1 MLCARTYLHVG
12 CRLSYIPRLQHTLAL
27 DYERRWN
34 VLHEKASWLIG
45 LERGLSLLS
54 WLSRASWCR
63 FGPCPC
69 PLGGGRCR
77 RRPLTSLLLTS
88 SNVCLVELNHFIS
101 SSVPRQPTVW
111 ESETA
116 PQTSLTARPHGKCP
130 SHVSHPA
137 QCESGG
143 TDIFFL
149 LLRPYS
155 KHSVLSQHGAVSRP
169 DPYLAKH
176 HKRLH
181 SVRHAQ
187 PHPYPSRT
195 ITRQAACCLTCR
207 PTALLAL
214 PRPASQARPG
224 PSVDSRP
231 NARVTARRKFNLN
244 CSRIQH
250 PSYS

>member
-77 RRPLTSLLLTS
+77 RRPLTSLLLNS

-143 TDIFFL
+143 TDIFLFFSLGLTQSIPSCLNAVQFL
-149 LLRPYS
+149 DQTHIWQNTTSDCIQSDTRIRTLI
-155 KHSVLSQHGAVSRP
+155 
-169 DPYLAKH
+169 
-176 HKRLH
+176 
-181 SVRHAQ
+181 RHV
-187 PHPYPSRT
+187 PSR
-195 ITRQAACCLTCR
+195 A
-207 PTALLAL
+207 
-214 PRPASQARPG
+214 
-224 PSVDSRP
+224 
-231 NARVTARRKFNLN
+231 K
-244 CSRIQH
+244 
-250 PSYS
+250 